1 MAVKESSREKHA
13 AIGAQALMAAG
24 EHFLAAFL
32 FSAGRIGGSLAPFG
46 TAAVAAS
53 GAGLRGAAA
62 LAGACLGYLVTGEL
76 EWGIRY
82 AAASVVAYTL
92 LFIFQDA
99 RWASA
104 GWAPPVIAGAV
115 MALSGVLGCAAAGQK
130 LVTALAGIC
139 AEAILSAL
147 SCYFFRETLSTKER
161 STELAEKRHS
171 AALVISAAAA
181 LMSLA
186 RVEIFGAVSIGRVA
200 ALLCVMTASLK
211 GGAFAGAAAGTA
223 FGLAMDAAAGTTG
236 MYTMAY
242 AFPALCSGVFSR
254 FGRLSFLAVFV
265 CTDALAVYF
274 AGGLFED
281 AGPMFEVFAAS
292 IIFMLLPQ
300 GLISR
305 AGALVQPMTPGVGES
320 GLRKYAAHRVDGI
333 ARAYLDVYN
342 AAQRGAECVNDND
355 IARVFDRAAGA
366 ACVKCPRKG
375 ECWVSGY
382 MPTLDAMNAA
392 TKSMTARG
400 RLEKEDIPVW
410 FRDKCLHMDAFVAA
424 VNGELRSQAYR
435 AQFAARLH
443 EGRMAAWGQY
453 RDFAEILANLS
464 RELGSINGAD
474 PLAERR
480 LTRYLRAMDI
490 EADAAVFRDST
501 GRLRAVIESG
511 ALGALMRDPA
521 WLDRLSA
528 VLGVRLCRPNDG
540 AEGRLTLLEAEPL
553 CVSVGIAAMK
563 KPGESVSGDRGT
575 YFKTDAG
582 VLCVILSD
590 GMGTGEDAAGESVE
604 AVGILERFLRSG
616 VDPSVAMKIL
626 NGALLLK
633 NEDEWGFATVDLMCV
648 DLFSGEASFYKYGA
662 APSYV
667 RSGKSVR
674 RIDCET
680 LAAGLGAGE
689 GATPDCVHMNL
700 RPGNVAV
707 IASDG
712 VTGTPGDE
720 WLRELLA
727 NSEATDMKA
736 LARSVL
742 RQASELG
749 GADDDMTVLAVRVD
763 ARP

>member
-1 MAVKESSREKHA
+1 M
-13 AIGAQALMAAG
+13 
-24 EHFLAAFL
+24 
-32 FSAGRIGGSLAPFG
+32 
-46 TAAVAAS
+46 
-53 GAGLRGAAA
+53 
-62 LAGACLGYLVTGEL
+62 
-76 EWGIRY
+76 
-82 AAASVVAYTL
+82 
-92 LFIFQDA
+92 
-99 RWASA
+99 
-104 GWAPPVIAGAV
+104 
-115 MALSGVLGCAAAGQK
+115 
-130 LVTALAGIC
+130 
-139 AEAILSAL
+139 
-147 SCYFFRETLSTKER
+147 
-161 STELAEKRHS
+161 
-171 AALVISAAAA
+171 
-181 LMSLA
+181 
-186 RVEIFGAVSIGRVA
+186 
-200 ALLCVMTASLK
+200 
-211 GGAFAGAAAGTA
+211 
-223 FGLAMDAAAGTTG
+223 
-236 MYTMAY
+236 
-242 AFPALCSGVFSR
+242 
-254 FGRLSFLAVFV
+254 
-265 CTDALAVYF
+265 
-274 AGGLFED
+274 
-281 AGPMFEVFAAS
+281 
-292 IIFMLLPQ
+292 
-300 GLISR
+300 
-305 AGALVQPMTPGVGES
+305 
-320 GLRKYAAHRVDGI
+320 DGI

-511 ALGALMRDPA
+511 SLGALMRDPA

-563 KPGESVSGDRGT
+563 KPGENVSGDRGT

-736 LARSVL
+736 LARGVL